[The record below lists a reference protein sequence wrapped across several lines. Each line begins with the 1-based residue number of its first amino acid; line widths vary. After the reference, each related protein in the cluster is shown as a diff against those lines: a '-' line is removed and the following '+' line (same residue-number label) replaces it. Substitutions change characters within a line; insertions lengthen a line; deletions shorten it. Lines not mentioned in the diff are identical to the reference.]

1 MRKCREAGNS
11 RSLKM
16 IGAGPVADG
25 FEVVQVRAGGGPGR
39 IFSAGQICLVQP
51 LAEQAVCFVQQ
62 GLADGVRIPAV
73 AVGI

>member
-1 MRKCREAGNS
+1 
-11 RSLKM
+11 M

-25 FEVVQVRAGGGPGR
+25 FEAVQVPQAAAQGGFFQPVK
-39 IFSAGQICLVQP
+39 FCLVQP